1 MSAVVLALAFGTAGG
16 GKVLAQAAAPL
27 QAAPSS
33 PSLGKTLQRIQSSGV
48 VVIGHRESSMP
59 MSYVAHG
66 TPMGYS
72 VDVCLQVAQALGR
85 HLKLRETKVAYR
97 LVTSSSR
104 FDAIEKGEVDLECG
118 STTNTAAR
126 RERVAFTIAHFIA
139 SSRIV
144 VQSDKPYSRIED
156 LDGKTLASTAGT
168 TNIDSLAREAA
179 TKSVRVR
186 IEPAKDHAEG
196 FGWVVK
202 EPAPC
207 LFGVAQVPCRD
218 GMLGAVRSG

>member
-1 MSAVVLALAFGTAGG
+1 MSAAVLALAFGMAGG
-16 GKVLAQAAAPL
+16 GKVLAQAAAPS

-33 PSLGKTLQRIQSSGV
+33 PSQGKTLQRIQSSGV

-126 RERVAFTIAHFIA
+126 R
-139 SSRIV
+139 
-144 VQSDKPYSRIED
+144 
-156 LDGKTLASTAGT
+156 
-168 TNIDSLAREAA
+168 
-179 TKSVRVR
+179 
-186 IEPAKDHAEG
+186 
-196 FGWVVK
+196 
-202 EPAPC
+202 
-207 LFGVAQVPCRD
+207 
-218 GMLGAVRSG
+218 

>member
-1 MSAVVLALAFGTAGG
+1 MTVATVGKRLGGSMSAAVLALAFGTAGG
-16 GKVLAQAAAPL
+16 GKVLAQAAAPS
-27 QAAPSS
+27 QAAPSA
-33 PSLGKTLQRIQSSGV
+33 PSQGKTPQRVQASG
-48 VVIGHRESSMP
+48 
-59 MSYVAHG
+59 
-66 TPMGYS
+66 

-196 FGWVVK
+196 
-202 EPAPC
+202 
-207 LFGVAQVPCRD
+207 L
-218 GMLGAVRSG
+218 S

>member
-1 MSAVVLALAFGTAGG
+1 MTVATVGKRLGGSMSAAVLALAFGTAGG
-16 GKVLAQAAAPL
+16 GKGVAQAAG
-27 QAAPSS
+27 PSQ
-33 PSLGKTLQRIQSSGV
+33 GKTLQRIQSSGV

-139 SSRIV
+139 
-144 VQSDKPYSRIED
+144 
-156 LDGKTLASTAGT
+156 
-168 TNIDSLAREAA
+168 
-179 TKSVRVR
+179 
-186 IEPAKDHAEG
+186 
-196 FGWVVK
+196 
-202 EPAPC
+202 
-207 LFGVAQVPCRD
+207 
-218 GMLGAVRSG
+218 

>member
-1 MSAVVLALAFGTAGG
+1 MSAAVLALAFGTAGG
-16 GKVLAQAAAPL
+16 GKVLAQAAAPS

-33 PSLGKTLQRIQSSGV
+33 PSLGKTLQRIQSNGV

-126 RERVAFTIAHFIA
+126 R
-139 SSRIV
+139 
-144 VQSDKPYSRIED
+144 
-156 LDGKTLASTAGT
+156 
-168 TNIDSLAREAA
+168 
-179 TKSVRVR
+179 
-186 IEPAKDHAEG
+186 
-196 FGWVVK
+196 
-202 EPAPC
+202 
-207 LFGVAQVPCRD
+207 
-218 GMLGAVRSG
+218 

>member
-1 MSAVVLALAFGTAGG
+1 MSAAVLALAFGTAGG
-16 GKVLAQAAAPL
+16 GKVLAQAAAQAAAPS

-97 LVTSSSR
+97 LV
-104 FDAIEKGEVDLECG
+104 DAAQRGRLG
-118 STTNTAAR
+118 RAR
-126 RERVAFTIAHFIA
+126 RRAAAGDVARRHLHQRQRVVDA
-139 SSRIV
+139 
-144 VQSDKPYSRIED
+144 
-156 LDGKTLASTAGT
+156 LA
-168 TNIDSLAREAA
+168 
-179 TKSVRVR
+179 
-186 IEPAKDHAEG
+186 PA
-196 FGWVVK
+196 
-202 EPAPC
+202 
-207 LFGVAQVPCRD
+207 
-218 GMLGAVRSG
+218 